1 MLRLVKKTNETMMHK
16 RTGQPIHGWLV
27 LDKPKGITSAKAVS
41 AVRRYLN
48 AAKAGHGGTL
58 DPLATGVLPIAL
70 GEATKTMSYTM
81 EGRKT
86 YRFCIR
92 WGEARETDDVDG
104 KLIGK
109 KKYRPTETEIQ
120 KALLSFMGFIEQVPP
135 IYSAIK
141 VEGKRAYARA
151 RAADPF
157 ELAPRT
163 IEIAQIVLLD
173 IPDLDHAIFE
183 VVCGKGTYMRSLARD
198 LGAALGTFGC
208 IEDLRRLV
216 AGPFTEKQ
224 AISLDYLA
232 SLGHDASASKHLLP
246 VETGLDDI
254 PALALTE
261 EQAIRL
267 RHGQAI
273 QMLLHDDHRQ
283 AQSVTASEG
292 EGAVV
297 CAMSGG
303 KPVALAR
310 LASGTLRALRV
321 LNL

>member
-1 MLRLVKKTNETMMHK
+1 MTRK
-16 RTGQPIHGWLV
+16 RNGHPIHGWLV
-27 LDKPKGITSAKAVS
+27 LDKPKGITSAKAVA
-41 AVRRYLN
+41 AVRRHLG

-70 GEATKTMSYTM
+70 GEATKTMAYAM

-86 YRFCIR
+86 YRFCVR
-92 WGEARETDDVDG
+92 WGEARETDDVEG
-104 KLIGK
+104 KLIGESER
-109 KKYRPTETEIQ
+109 RPTETEIK
-120 KALLSFMGFIEQVPP
+120 KALPAFTGPIEQVPP

-157 ELAPRT
+157 EPAPRMV
-163 IEIAQIVLLD
+163 EVASMALLD
-173 IPDLDHAIFE
+173 IPDPDHASFE
-183 VVCGKGTYMRSLARD
+183 VVCGKGTYMRSLARE
-198 LGAALGTFGC
+198 LGAALGTCGC
-208 IEDLRRLV
+208 IEDLRRLA
-216 AGPFTEKQ
+216 AGPFTENQ

-246 VETGLDDI
+246 IETGLDDI

-273 QMLLHDDHRQ
+273 QMLLRDDHRQ
-283 AQSVTASEG
+283 AQSVTASEE

>member
-1 MLRLVKKTNETMMHK
+1 MTRK
-16 RTGQPIHGWLV
+16 RNGRPIHGWLV
-27 LDKPKGITSAKAVS
+27 LDKPKGITSAQAVA
-41 AVRRYLN
+41 AVRRHLG

-70 GEATKTMSYTM
+70 GEATKTMAYAM

-86 YRFCIR
+86 YRFRVR

-104 KLIGK
+104 KLTGQSEC
-109 KKYRPTETEIQ
+109 RPTETEIQ
-120 KALLSFMGFIEQVPP
+120 KVLPAFTGLIEQVPP

-151 RAADPF
+151 RSADPF

-163 IEIAQIVLLD
+163 VEVVTMALLD
-173 IPDLDHAIFE
+173 IPDSDHATFE

-198 LGAALGTFGC
+198 LGAALGTCGC
-208 IEDLRRLV
+208 IEDLRRLAV
-216 AGPFTEKQ
+216 GPFTENQ

-232 SLGHDASASKHLLP
+232 SLGHDASALKHLLP
-246 VETGLDDI
+246 IETGLDDI

-267 RHGQAI
+267 RHGQTI
-273 QMLLHDDHRQ
+273 QMLLCDDHRQ
-283 AQSVTASEG
+283 AQSVTASEE